1 MRVRKTIRLSFFV
14 LLVVGFMASNNA
26 AWAHGKHPH
35 PEHNLAKASQNPI
48 SSLISVPFENN
59 ATINNGP
66 FDKFIDVLNIKPVV
80 PVKLTENWNL
90 VNRAIIP
97 LEYQEE
103 MIPMTGSKFGM
114 GDIQYQGFFTKAH
127 PGKIIWGVGPALS
140 FPTGAQRMTSDKWSA
155 GPAAVVLTMPGHW
168 VIGALV
174 YNLWSFHGDDDAADV
189 NEFIAQYFINYNMK
203 GGWYVST
210 APVITANWKA
220 DSGNKWTVP
229 FGAGLGRI
237 FHIGKQAVNV
247 KGAVYYSAVKPD
259 NGSDWNFQFTWT
271 FLFPKKPTKKPK

>member
-1 MRVRKTIRLSFFV
+1 MEAPRIMRSVLFV
-14 LLVVGFMASNNA
+14 LLVFGIMAWNNA
-26 AWAHGKHPH
+26 ARAHGKHPH

-90 VNRAIIP
+90 VNRAIVPI
-97 LEYQEE
+97 EYQEE

-114 GDIQYQGFFTKAH
+114 GDITYQGFFTKAH
-127 PGKIIWGVGPALS
+127 PGKIIWAVGPALS

-174 YNLWSFHGDDDAADV
+174 YNLWSYHGDDDAADV
-189 NEFIAQYFINYNMK
+189 NEFILQYFINYNIGK
-203 GGWYVST
+203 KGWYVNS
-210 APVITANWKA
+210 APVITANWEA
-220 DSGNKWTVP
+220 DGGDVWTVP
-229 FGAGLGRI
+229 FGAGVGRV
-237 FHIGKQAVNV
+237 FKIGKQPVNV
-247 KGAVYYSAVKPD
+247 KFDLYYNVWAPD
-259 NGSDWNFQFTWT
+259 NASDWNVQFSWT
-271 FLFPKKPTKKPK
+271 FLFPKKPK